1 MAQKWPR
8 VSAQWIHP
16 PLAAFLNY
24 ISQLLLFWELKEI
37 KSHTD
42 HIYSA
47 PILSKCTVLVWWLH
61 IHLFP
66 KSRDSRL
73 AEAGLAEHSTEFC
86 WGCQVRT
93 ELNLLSQLNECQL
106 AYSGCKKQGGQEP
119 NKTIWSKKSV
129 LFFLPEFSRC
139 HQRQRRN
146 SQIRGNSTPTFLS
159 TGQPTQKIYNQM
171 LHSAPT
177 QVFCLSWSLIP
188 SKLLL
193 VTTDKRPR
201 REGRKMGKG

>member
-1 MAQKWPR
+1 MFSFYYRKKTFNLPTPQTPAECGWLLSFLLHRKNTIHKNNMAQKWPR
-8 VSAQWIHP
+8 VSAQWIP
-16 PLAAFLNY
+16 PPPPAAFLNY

-47 PILSKCTVLVWWLH
+47 PILSKGTVLVWWLH

-73 AEAGLAEHSTEFC
+73 AAAGLAEHSTEFC

-106 AYSGCKKQGGQEP
+106 AYSGCKK
-119 NKTIWSKKSV
+119 
-129 LFFLPEFSRC
+129 
-139 HQRQRRN
+139 
-146 SQIRGNSTPTFLS
+146 
-159 TGQPTQKIYNQM
+159 
-171 LHSAPT
+171 
-177 QVFCLSWSLIP
+177 
-188 SKLLL
+188 
-193 VTTDKRPR
+193 
-201 REGRKMGKG
+201 